1 MTLFEAIAIVF
12 AGVGAGAV
20 NTIVGSGSLV
30 TFPVLLAFGYP
41 PVVANVTNT
50 IGLVPGSISGALGYR
65 RELKGQGRRVRR
77 MGIASL
83 IGAVIGAG
91 LLLVLP
97 ASAFKAI
104 VPIIIAL
111 AVLLVIFQTRLARLL
126 ERRRE
131 ASDAQGQGH
140 GHGHEGWLLMLA
152 VFATGVYGGYFSA
165 AQGILLL
172 AVLGLGLP
180 ETLQRVNALK
190 NVLQLIV
197 NLVAAV
203 VFAVVAEVAWDAA
216 GLMAVG
222 ALVGGQL
229 GAHFGRRLPPAALR
243 VAIVVIGV
251 VAIVMLV

>member
-1 MTLFEAIAIVF
+1 MDLLEIVAIVL

-20 NTIVGSGSLV
+20 NTVVGSGSLV

-50 IGLVPGSISGALGYR
+50 VGLVPGSISGAVGYR
-65 RELKGQGRRVRR
+65 RELKGQSRRVWR
-77 MGIASL
+77 MGLASL
-83 IGAVIGAG
+83 VGAIIGAG

-104 VPIIIAL
+104 VPVIIAL
-111 AVLLVIFQTRLARLL
+111 AILLVIFQTRLARLL
-126 ERRRE
+126 EQRR
-131 ASDAQGQGH
+131 ATAGVA
-140 GHGHEGWLLMLA
+140 GHEGWLITFA

-190 NVLQLIV
+190 NVLQLVV
-197 NLVAAV
+197 NVVAAV
-203 VFAVVAEVAWDAA
+203 VFALVAEVAWEAA

-229 GAHFGRRLPPAALR
+229 GAHFGRRLPPTALR
-243 VAIVVIGV
+243 AAIIVIGTVAII
-251 VAIVMLV
+251 MLVV

>member
-1 MTLFEAIAIVF
+1 MNLLEGASIAL

-50 IGLVPGSISGALGYR
+50 IGLVPGSISGAVGYR
-65 RELKGQGRRVRR
+65 RELKGQGPRVRR
-77 MGIASL
+77 MGVASL
-83 IGAVIGAG
+83 IGAVIGAA

-97 ASAFKAI
+97 AAAFKTI

-111 AVLLVIFQTRLARLL
+111 AIVLVIFQPRLGRVL
-126 ERRRE
+126 ERRRATMGRDGAE
-131 ASDAQGQGH
+131 GR
-140 GHGHEGWLLMLA
+140 EGWLILLA

-197 NLVAAV
+197 NVVAAA
-203 VFAVVAEVAWDAA
+203 VFAVVADVAWEAA

-229 GAHFGRRLPPAALR
+229 GAHFGRRLPPTALR
-243 VAIVVIGV
+243 IAIVVIGV
-251 VAIVMLV
+251 VAIFMLV